1 MFFSTNYD
9 VISTKYKYQPHGTIG
24 GTLATGRIS
33 GDLTTIYT
41 LHEITLYGSLAK
53 SNSILNENRMAGGY
67 IQH

>member
-1 MFFSTNYD
+1 MNVFSSNYGVILSTNS
-9 VISTKYKYQPHGTIG
+9 ISTTWI

-33 GDLTTIYT
+33 GDLTTIYP

>member
-1 MFFSTNYD
+1 MNVFSSNYG
-9 VISTKYKYQPHGTIG
+9 VILSTDIPTTWI

-53 SNSILNENRMAGGY
+53 SNSILNENRMARGY
-67 IQH
+67 IQQ